1 MNRKEFENLKKKTE
15 ATIEK
20 HNARAAQLQATIEE
34 CVKLISAQ
42 SAAMND
48 AEENN
53 NPEAYQAAFALLNMY
68 RDRKRKAEEEHA
80 ASFRSPVIPSGDWA
94 DLVNFL
100 QTESAEFAKEEQA
113 EIWDHLK
120 AIYEINDKATAYYHE
135 LSVFAQECER
145 ANKASLMGTYKTI
158 SISRLPEHWLED
170 LIRAGYFFRQKI

>member
-15 ATIEK
+15 TTIEK

-68 RDRKRKAEEEHA
+68 RDRKRKTEEEHA

-94 DLVNFL
+94 EVVKFL
-100 QTESAEFAKEEQA
+100 EAESAKAAKEEQA
-113 EIWDHLK
+113 AIWNHLK
-120 AIYEINDKATAYYHE
+120 AIYEIIDETKAYYHE

-145 ANKASLMGTYKTI
+145 ANKASITGTYKTI
-158 SISRLPEHWLED
+158 TIASLPEHWLDD
-170 LIRAGYFFRQKI
+170 LRHAGYFFRPRD